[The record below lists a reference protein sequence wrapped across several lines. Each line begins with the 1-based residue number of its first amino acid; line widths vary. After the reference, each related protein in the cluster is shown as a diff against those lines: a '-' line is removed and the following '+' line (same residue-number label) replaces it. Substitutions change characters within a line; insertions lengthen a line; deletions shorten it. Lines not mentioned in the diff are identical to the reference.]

1 MANMMNFSKEL
12 DRAEEEYLQLFCRVK
27 DTALYKAFR
36 DDALKGMY
44 SHHFAKMTT
53 PYHPILL
60 REVLAASKQA
70 LNRSFIHVKL
80 PYNARVDKKMLSY
93 LTSEDYFC
101 DLDLYYYHD
110 LKQVD
115 TCTRIIT
122 KLGEG
127 DALRDA
133 CRAMELYD
141 ARHINASFAKNKMKR
156 KKPFYLSKEI
166 RLYVCYEDGV
176 PIGSA
181 ELYISPVT
189 NIAKIE
195 EVAILDEYQR
205 KGYGSS
211 FMKFLLNEAKQLGA
225 ACAYLITVN
234 EASSRTFYEKL
245 GFVKVLEQ
253 ENIFKN
259 LI

>member
-1 MANMMNFSKEL
+1 MVRMMNFSKEL
-12 DRAEEEYLQLFCRVK
+12 DTAEEEYLHLFCRVK
-27 DTALYKAFR
+27 ETALYKAFK

-60 REVLAASKQA
+60 REVLSSSRQA

-80 PYNARVDKKMLSY
+80 PLNARVDKKMLSY

-110 LKQVD
+110 LKHLD
-115 TCTRIIT
+115 TCTKVIT

-127 DALRDA
+127 DALHDA
-133 CRAMELYD
+133 CHAMELYD
-141 ARHINASFAKNKMKR
+141 ARHISASFAKNKMKR

-166 RLYVCYEDGV
+166 RLYVCYENGV
-176 PIGSA
+176 PVGSA

-189 NIAKIE
+189 NIVKIE

-205 KGYGSS
+205 RGYGSS
-211 FMKFLLNEAKQLGA
+211 FMKCLLNESKRLGA

-234 EASSRTFYEKL
+234 EAASRAFYEKL

-259 LI
+259 LL